1 MKRIVVDRAS
11 LEALYPPMDVAFE
24 ARMRQSLAAMPGRR
38 ARQGRRKAG
47 LSLVLAA
54 ALLLALAVTALAAY
68 AVSQGFFADVARIQ
82 LEGGYYDGWTLE
94 EKEQVVRL
102 MKEYA
107 VIADMEA
114 WDAALAEADADGREA
129 ALDELFAAR
138 YGVDGRTDVIG
149 VDSILIAEKG
159 PFEAWSMEDK
169 AWYSAL
175 MEEIGLL
182 GRDQEVYLLPGEDA
196 ISAQEAERIARE
208 AVISAYS
215 LAPDALDGFTAL
227 VDCREYLFEV
237 GVLPPYYLVELRS
250 GESELYWVGVSQ
262 EGRVLTSEDGYD
274 GVRSPGEIVM
284 EQNRRAAL
292 EAVPQEQRLAAHT
305 EALASLPSRTVT
317 VSQDAWIE
325 GLLTLSDG
333 TLLVYGFA
341 QSANGL
347 LEGLDIQGK
356 TPFAL
361 RMDEHGAVLWRAALA
376 QQGRVSAAMELEDG
390 DILLLVDDD
399 ADDVT
404 LRRYRQTRLGA
415 DGSVKETALIPRI
428 EEMTGI
434 RCEYEQLWAAPGHGG
449 FLLCGVAG
457 ARNIDFCA
465 QLDGAGRLV
474 FARTMEELDGMPVWV
489 YALKNGYV
497 VAAWNDR
504 SRTPLLRWLDENGK
518 TVRESSGD
526 EALTGVRIISLLPQE
541 DGAFVAATGSSP
553 EGEHRLV
560 CIGAQGD
567 VLWQIV
573 GRLNTGTLASRQG
586 LVRLGQGYA
595 YLSRHDLPGDD
606 TTVHRGLV
614 LFDAEGQKVSELRL
628 PPLEEDREWHGD
640 ARLAAVG
647 ESTLAVA
654 VNVQEEHSADWTTF
668 RDSCEVML
676 FDLTSAQ

>member
-11 LEALYPPMDVAFE
+11 LEALYPPMDAAFE

-159 PFEAWSMEDK
+159 PFEAWSMKDK

-215 LAPDALDGFTAL
+215 LAPDALDSFTAL

-250 GESELYWVGVSQ
+250 GESALYWVGVSQ

-274 GVRSPGEIVM
+274 GVSSPGEIVT

-341 QSANGL
+341 QSADGL

-361 RMDEHGAVLWRAALA
+361 RMDEHGAVLWRVALA

-474 FARTMEELDGMPVWV
+474 FARTMEELDGMPVRV

-628 PPLEEDREWHGD
+628 PPLEEDRGWHGD

-647 ESTLAVA
+647 ESTVAVE
-654 VNVQEEHSADWTTF
+654 VNVQEEHSADWSTF